1 VALLT
6 AGCLS
11 SAPSGPPRASVSP
24 DPRLPLPRS
33 FFGFSVEYPEL
44 PHFDRN
50 MRAFER
56 ILRLWRVAGN
66 GPQVLR
72 IGGDSADLTYWHP
85 GQLTR
90 PPNSYLLTPNWLA
103 NTARLIH
110 RANLR
115 VILDLNLHY
124 STPALEAR
132 FARAALAAF
141 PPHRIIGFEVGNE
154 PDRYRSGFTPA
165 TYATELRAYAA
176 ALRAFA
182 PHIPLLAPA
191 VTNALTNI
199 HWLRDTVAS
208 SPAQVG
214 ALDGH
219 RYLLGGCGSKNS
231 PRYPTVERLL
241 SDRMTSGLAASV
253 GPAIRLAHSRGK
265 PFRLGELGS
274 VNCGG
279 VAGVSDTF
287 ATALW
292 APDALFS
299 LWAAGLNA
307 VNIHIRSFKIN
318 GPLLPVPGGFIAKPL
333 AYGLALFARAAS
345 PGGRLIPL
353 QISAAPVYHLR
364 AWGVETSNRQLHVL
378 LIDKG
383 RVAAPVRLTLN
394 GSGPALVQR
403 LRAPSVSSRNGV
415 TLAGQAIA
423 PDGTLAGR
431 LVTETIVPRHGIYTI
446 PVPAGSAALVTAR
459 AR

>member
-1 VALLT
+1 MALLT
-6 AGCLS
+6 AGCFS
-11 SAPSGPPRASVSP
+11 SGPSGPPRASVSRNP
-24 DPRLPLPRS
+24 GLPLPRS

-44 PHFDRN
+44 PHFEQN
-50 MRAFER
+50 MPAFER
-56 ILRLWRVAGN
+56 ILRLWRITGN
-66 GPQVLR
+66 GPQVIR
-72 IGGDSADLTYWHP
+72 VGGDSADVTYWNP
-85 GQLTR
+85 VQV
-90 PPNSYLLTPNWLA
+90 LTPA
-103 NTARLIH
+103 NAYVLTPKWFATARRLILQ
-110 RANLR
+110 ANLR
-115 VILDLNLHY
+115 VILDLNLHH
-124 STPALEAR
+124 STAALEAA
-132 FARAALAAF
+132 FARKALAAF

-154 PDRYRSGFTPA
+154 PDRYRGGFTPA
-165 TYATELRAYAA
+165 TYATDLRAYAA
-176 ALRAFA
+176 ALSFA
-182 PHIPLLAPA
+182 RRIPLLAPA
-191 VTNALTNI
+191 VTNAQTNI
-199 HWLRDTVAS
+199 HWLRDTVTS

-219 RYLLGGCGSKNS
+219 RYLLGGCDSKRS
-231 PRYPTVERLL
+231 PHYPTIARLL

-253 GPAIRLAHSRGK
+253 RPAVQLAHSRGK

-279 VAGVSDTF
+279 IAGVSNTF

-318 GPLLPVPGGFIAKPL
+318 GPLLPVPGGFIARPL

-353 QISAAPVYHLR
+353 EINAAPIYHLR

-383 RVAAPVRLTLN
+383 RVAAPVQLTLKAR
-394 GSGPALVQR
+394 GPARIQR
-403 LRAPSVSSRNGV
+403 LLAPSVSATSGV

-423 PDGTLAGR
+423 PDGRLTGR
-431 LVTETIVPRHGIYTI
+431 FVAETIVPRHGIYTI
-446 PVPAGSAALVTAR
+446 PVPAGSAVLVTAP
-459 AR
+459 AK